1 MKNSMAKEAKNKVRD
16 LRNGNW
22 YWISKRI
29 IKEYSKKV
37 GAVGILVYN
46 FLASLADDNQ
56 SCFPSQ
62 KYIAEC
68 LGYSRATINR
78 AVKTLEKNGLLKIK
92 KRDRYHLIYYL
103 CEPRCKAGETQMS
116 NRRNSDA
123 NWTNTN
129 NNKLTRINIKNNDD
143 KDFLNFSYF
152 KPKTKEELL
161 ALDLANE
168 LNDTKN
174 LSLYLHYARKYPEPF
189 LRKVLGEV
197 KEIPFERIKKSK
209 VALFNYLI
217 KKYAQGKAAN

>member
-1 MKNSMAKEAKNKVRD
+1 MKNNMAKKAKNKVRD

-103 CEPRCKAGETQMS
+103 CEPRCKASETQMS
-116 NRRNSDA
+116 NTGNSA
-123 NWTNTN
+123 VNRMNTN
-129 NNKLTRINIKNNDD
+129 NNKLIRINIKNNDD
-143 KDFLNFSYF
+143 RNFLNSSF

-161 ALDLANE
+161 ALDLAEE
-168 LNDTKN
+168 LNDRKN
-174 LSLYLHYARKYPEPF
+174 LSLYLRCARKYPEPF
-189 LRKVLGEV
+189 LRRVLGEV
-197 KEIPFERIKKSK
+197 KETPFERIKKSK
-209 VALFNYLI
+209 AALFNYLI
-217 KKYAQGKAAN
+217 KKYAQNKTTN